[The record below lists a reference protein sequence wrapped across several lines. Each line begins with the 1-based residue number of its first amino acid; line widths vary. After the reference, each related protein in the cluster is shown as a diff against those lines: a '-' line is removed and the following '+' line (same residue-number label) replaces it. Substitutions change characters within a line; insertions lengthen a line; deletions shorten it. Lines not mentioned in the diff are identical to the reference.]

1 MNEPNV
7 RLIDGNSL
15 CEMFVKNQ
23 PEWWH
28 HSAVWAVI
36 CATHTID
43 AEPVKHGRW
52 EEIEDFDGESHWR
65 CSACGEEWWF
75 EIGGP
80 VENGSNYCPNCGA
93 KMDLEEEQP

>member
-1 MNEPNV
+1 M

-36 CATHTID
+36 CAAHTIE

-52 EEIEDFDGESHWR
+52 IEKQQAISYCEDDVDVFYKCSVCGCQCCGES
-65 CSACGEEWWF
+65 
-75 EIGGP
+75 P
-80 VENGSNYCPNCGA
+80 YCPNCGA
-93 KMDLEEEQP
+93 KMEVQNETD